1 MNRLSILCIVF
12 TMAVY
17 LDSAAQIPLVP
28 YDSVVVSQHGIP
40 ISNPWAGGLNSPQ
53 FSEID
58 LNNDG
63 FKDLVAFERNFFGS
77 VKTFINQGISG
88 QSGYVHAPEYQTLFP
103 KMSNWMLLRDYNC
116 DGREDIFTSV
126 PGGIAVYRNDEAPDG
141 SIRFTRISNLLQTI
155 DLSGNTVPLYVP
167 VSDIPAITDIDE
179 DGALDILSFNLIG
192 NAVEYHRNKSIDLN
206 GHCDEL
212 LFEIESACWGY
223 FSEANNNNT
232 LTLFD
237 TCSGNIADGIGRQ
250 RHPGSTLLAL
260 DLYGNGLKDLLLS
273 DINFNQ
279 VVRLTN
285 GGSAIEASMIEQFT
299 GFPENT
305 NPVDITLFPAAY
317 HLDVDN
323 DGLKDLLFAPNN
335 PNTSENHNNVW
346 FYKNEGTTSLPEFIF
361 QQRNF
366 LQVDMIDLGERSFPA
381 FVDTDG
387 DGLLDIV
394 AGSYGYFE
402 SAGSYSSRL
411 MLLQNTGTADN
422 PAFEIVSDDYA
433 GLSVYSFQGVYPCF
447 GDIEGDGDMD
457 MLVGDE
463 EGRLH
468 LFTNQAGPNGP
479 ADFVLTHPNYMDI
492 DVGQS
497 AKPQLVDVNNNGL
510 PDLLIGERSGT
521 IRYFENTGTVANAVF
536 TQQATHA
543 NFGNINVLPDGFTG
557 FSAPF
562 FTSDSIGNP
571 MLYVGSEQG
580 YLYLY
585 NNIENN
591 LGGSF
596 NLVDSLYLHG
606 VNITPNGADINNNG
620 KMELVYG
627 QFTGGISLLT
637 SGSPFFYHLDES
649 AATVGKLQLYPNP
662 ASEILTVEVPE
673 SLQKG
678 VVSLKITNIS
688 GILLYEQTHTGQNQS
703 LSIDLDSFVPG
714 IYFIYLEGE
723 VNVYIQKFMKR

>member
-1 MNRLSILCIVF
+1 
-12 TMAVY
+12 MAVY
-17 LDSAAQIPLVP
+17 LDSTAQIPLVP
-28 YDSVVVSQHGIP
+28 YDSLVVSQNGIP
-40 ISNPWAGGLNSPQ
+40 LSNPWAGGLNSPQ

-58 LNNDG
+58 LNKDG
-63 FKDLVAFERNFFGS
+63 FKDLVVFERNFFGS

-88 QSGYVHAPEYQTLFP
+88 QSGYVHAPEYQTIFP

-155 DLSGNTVPLYVP
+155 DLSGNTIPLYVP
-167 VSDIPAITDIDE
+167 VSDIPAIADIDG

-237 TCSGNIADGIGRQ
+237 TCSGNMSANPNKQ

-285 GGSAIEASMIEQFT
+285 AGSAAEASMVDQFA
-299 GFPENT
+299 GFPENS
-305 NPVDITLFPAAY
+305 NPVDITVFPAAY
-317 HLDVDN
+317 HLDVGN

-335 PNTSENHNNVW
+335 PNTSENHNNIW
-346 FYKNEGTTSLPEFIF
+346 FYKNEGTASLPEFVF
-361 QQRNF
+361 QQTDF
-366 LQVDMIDLGERSFPA
+366 LLDGIIDLGERSFPV

-402 SAGSYSSRL
+402 SAGTYSSRL
-411 MLLQNTGTADN
+411 MLLRNTGTPDK
-422 PAFEIVSDDYA
+422 PTFEIVSDDYA
-433 GLSVYSFQGVYPCF
+433 RLSVYGFQGVYPCF
-447 GDIEGDGDMD
+447 GDIDGDGDMD

-468 LFTNQAGPNGP
+468 LFTNQAGPGEP
-479 ADFVLTHPNYMDI
+479 ADFVLTHPNYFDI

-497 AKPQLVDVNNNGL
+497 AKPQLVDVNDNGL

-521 IRYFENTGTVANAVF
+521 IRFFENVGTVTTAVF
-536 TQQATHA
+536 NQQATHT

-557 FSAPF
+557 YSAPF
-562 FTSDSIGNP
+562 LTTDSLGKP
-571 MLYVGSEQG
+571 VLYVGSEQG

-585 NNIENN
+585 NNIQNN

-596 NLVDSLYLHG
+596 NLVDSLCLHG
-606 VNITPNGADINNNG
+606 VNITPNGADINRDG
-620 KMELVYG
+620 KTELVYG
-627 QFTGGISLLT
+627 QFAGGISLLR

-649 AATVGKLQLYPNP
+649 VPTVGRLKLYPNP
-662 ASEILTVEVPE
+662 AFDFLTVEVPE
-673 SLQKG
+673 SMRNG
-678 VVSLKITNIS
+678 TIRVNILS
-688 GILLYEQTHTGQNQS
+688 VQGLTMHEQTLIVQDQLITIN
-703 LSIDLDSFVPG
+703 LENMLPG
-714 IYFIYLEGE
+714 LFILFLEGQSRS
-723 VNVYIQKFMKR
+723 YFQKFLKR

>member
-1 MNRLSILCIVF
+1 LCIVF

-17 LDSAAQIPLVP
+17 LDSTAQIPLVP
-28 YDSVVVSQHGIP
+28 YDSLVVSQNGIP
-40 ISNPWAGGLNSPQ
+40 LSNPWAGGLNSPQ

-58 LNNDG
+58 LNKDG
-63 FKDLVAFERNFFGS
+63 FKDLVVFERNFFGS

-88 QSGYVHAPEYQTLFP
+88 QAGYIHAPEYQTLFP

-141 SIRFTRISNLLQTI
+141 SIRFTRISNLLQTV
-155 DLSGNTVPLYVP
+155 DLSGNTIPLYVP
-167 VSDIPAITDIDE
+167 VSDIPAIADIDG

-237 TCSGNIADGIGRQ
+237 TCSGNMAANPNRQ

-260 DLYGNGLKDLLLS
+260 DLFGNGLKDLLLS

-285 GGSAIEASMIEQFT
+285 AGSAAAASMVEQFT
-299 GFPENT
+299 GFPENSH
-305 NPVDITLFPAAY
+305 PVDITIFPAAY

-335 PNTSENHNNVW
+335 PNTSENHNNTW
-346 FYKNEGTTSLPEFIF
+346 FYKNESTASLPEFVF
-361 QQRNF
+361 QQADF
-366 LQVDMIDLGERSFPA
+366 LLDGMIDLGERSFPA

-402 SAGSYSSRL
+402 SAGTYSSRL
-411 MLLQNTGTADN
+411 MLLRNTGTPDK

-433 GLSVYSFQGVYPCF
+433 GLSVYGFQGVYPCF
-447 GDIEGDGDMD
+447 GDIDGDGDMD

-463 EGRLH
+463 KGRLH
-468 LFTNQAGPNGP
+468 LFTNQAGPDQP
-479 ADFVLTHPNYMDI
+479 ADFVLTHPNYFDI

-510 PDLLIGERSGT
+510 PDLLIGERSGA
-521 IRYFENTGTVANAVF
+521 IRYFENLGTVTTAIFN
-536 TQQATHA
+536 QQATHT

-557 FSAPF
+557 YSAPF
-562 FTSDSIGNP
+562 LTTDSLGKP
-571 MLYVGSEQG
+571 VLYVGSEQG

-591 LGGSF
+591 LSGSF
-596 NLVDSLYLHG
+596 NLVDSLYMHG
-606 VNITPNGADINNNG
+606 VNITPNGADISNDG
-620 KMELVYG
+620 EMELVYG
-627 QFTGGISLLT
+627 QFAGGISLLR

-649 AATVGKLQLYPNP
+649 ASTVGKLKLYPNP
-662 ASEILTVEVPE
+662 ASDILTVEVPE
-673 SLQKG
+673 SQQKG
-678 VVSLKITNIS
+678 VVRLKITNIS
-688 GILLYEQTHTGQNQS
+688 GILLYEQTYTRQNQS
-703 LSIDLDSFVPG
+703 LSIDIDFLLPG
-714 IYFIYLEGE
+714 VYFIWLEGE
-723 VNVYIQKFMKR
+723 GSRSLGRFLK

>member
-1 MNRLSILCIVF
+1 
-12 TMAVY
+12 MAVY
-17 LDSAAQIPLVP
+17 LDCTAQIPLVP
-28 YDSVVVSQHGIP
+28 YDSLVVSQNGIP
-40 ISNPWAGGLNSPQ
+40 LSNPWAGGLNSPQ

-88 QSGYVHAPEYQTLFP
+88 QSGYVHAPEYQTIFP

-126 PGGIAVYRNDEAPDG
+126 PGGIAVYRNDVAPDG

-155 DLSGNTVPLYVP
+155 DLSGNTIPLYVP
-167 VSDIPAITDIDE
+167 VSDIPAIADIGG

-237 TCSGNIADGIGRQ
+237 TCSGNMAANSNRQ

-279 VVRLTN
+279 VVRLSN
-285 GGSAIEASMIEQFT
+285 SGSAAEASMTEQFT
-299 GFPENT
+299 GFPENS
-305 NPVDITLFPAAY
+305 NPVDITVFPAAY

-323 DGLKDLLFAPNN
+323 DGLEDLLFAPNN

-346 FYKNEGTTSLPEFIF
+346 FYKNEGTASLPEFVF
-361 QQRNF
+361 QQTDF
-366 LQVDMIDLGERSFPA
+366 LLDGMIDLGERSFPA

-402 SAGSYSSRL
+402 SAGTYSSRL
-411 MLLQNTGTADN
+411 MLLQNAGTPDK

-433 GLSVYSFQGVYPCF
+433 RLSVYGFQGVYPCF
-447 GDIEGDGDMD
+447 GDIDGDGDMD

-468 LFTNQAGPNGP
+468 LFTNQAGPGEP
-479 ADFVLTHPNYMDI
+479 ADFVLTHPNYFDI

-497 AKPQLVDVNNNGL
+497 AKPQLVDVNDNGL
-510 PDLLIGERSGT
+510 PDLLIGERSGA
-521 IRYFENTGTVANAVF
+521 IRFFENVGTVTKAVF
-536 TQQATHA
+536 NQQATHT

-557 FSAPF
+557 YSAPF
-562 FTSDSIGNP
+562 LTTDSLGKPI
-571 MLYVGSEQG
+571 LYVGSEQG

-585 NNIENN
+585 NNIQNN

-606 VNITPNGADINNNG
+606 VNITPNGADISNDG

-627 QFTGGISLLT
+627 QFAGGISLLK
-637 SGSPFFYHLDES
+637 SGSPFFYHLEES
-649 AATVGKLQLYPNP
+649 LSTVGKMKLYPNP
-662 ASEILTVEVPE
+662 ASDVLTVEVPE
-673 SLQKG
+673 SMRNG
-678 VVSLKITNIS
+678 TISINIMTVQ
-688 GILLYEQTHTGQNQS
+688 GLTIHEQTLIVRDQLIKLN
-703 LSIDLDSFVPG
+703 LDNMMPG
-714 IYFIYLEGE
+714 LYIIFLEGQSRP
-723 VNVYIQKFMKR
+723 YFQKFLKR

>member
-1 MNRLSILCIVF
+1 MNRLSILNVIF
-12 TMAVY
+12 MLAVS
-17 LDSAAQIPLVP
+17 LNSMAQIPLVP
-28 YDSVVVSQHGIP
+28 YDSVVVSQNGIP
-40 ISNPWAGGLNSPQ
+40 LLNPWAGGLNSPQ

-77 VKTFINQGISG
+77 VKTFINQGIPG

-116 DGREDIFTSV
+116 DDREDIFTSV
-126 PGGIAVYRNDEAPDG
+126 PGGIAVYRNDEALDG
-141 SIRFTRISNLLQTI
+141 SIRFTRVSNLLQTI

-167 VSDIPAITDIDE
+167 VSDIPAIADIDG

-237 TCSGNIADGIGRQ
+237 TCSGNLAANSNRQ

-285 GGSAIEASMIEQFT
+285 AGSAAEASMVEQLT
-299 GFPENT
+299 GFPENS
-305 NPVDITLFPAAY
+305 NPVDITVFPAAY

-335 PNTSENHNNVW
+335 PNTSENHNSVW
-346 FYKNEGTTSLPEFIF
+346 FYKNEGTASLPEFVF
-361 QQRNF
+361 QQTDF
-366 LQVDMIDLGERSFPA
+366 LLDGMIDLGERSFPA
-381 FVDTDG
+381 FVDIDG

-402 SAGSYSSRL
+402 SAGTYSSRL
-411 MLLQNTGTADN
+411 MLLRNTGTLYK

-433 GLSVYSFQGVYPCF
+433 GLSIFGFQGVYPCF
-447 GDIEGDGDMD
+447 GDIDGDGDMD

-468 LFTNQAGPNGP
+468 LFTNQAGPGEP
-479 ADFVLTHPNYMDI
+479 ADFVLTHPNYFDI

-510 PDLLIGERSGT
+510 PDLLIGERSGA
-521 IRYFENTGTVANAVF
+521 IRYFENVGTVTNAVF
-536 TQQATHA
+536 SQQATHT

-562 FTSDSIGNP
+562 LTTDSLGKPI
-571 MLYVGSEQG
+571 LYVGSEQG

-585 NNIENN
+585 NNIQNN

-606 VNITPNGADINNNG
+606 VNITPNGADINNDG

-627 QFTGGISLLT
+627 QFAGGVSLLK
-637 SGSPFFYHLDES
+637 SGSPFFYHLEES
-649 AATVGKLQLYPNP
+649 ISTVGRLKLYPNP
-662 ASEILTVEVPE
+662 ASDVLTVEVPE
-673 SLQKG
+673 LLQKG
-678 VVSLKITNIS
+678 RFLVKVTNIS
-688 GILLYEQTHTGQNQS
+688 GNVVYEQTYTGHMQS
-703 LSIDLDSFVPG
+703 LSIDVDFLLPG
-714 IYFIYLEGE
+714 IYFIWLEGE
-723 VNVYIQKFMKR
+723 GSRSLGRFLK